1 MALQLRAVLVLL
13 VLVTSIGPVRGAAP
27 QAARIMGRV
36 SDPSGRPVQ
45 NVRVTLQNDVYSP
58 LASDYTDASGRFTF
72 SASDGYF
79 NVEIDPVGQP
89 FERHRE
95 RFEIR
100 TGPFARGGDVIHL
113 DIKLVPA
120 RSAGNKPAAAGV
132 RFAQQVPEP
141 ARKEYERGSRI
152 MKDNANEGMAALRK
166 AIELFPDYYDAMEL
180 LGTEL
185 VKAGTY
191 AEAWPVLHHAVEVNP
206 AGEGSQYALGVLYYR
221 TGKHT
226 DAVQA
231 LKAANALNAKSP
243 NTALYLGLALLRSG
257 DPVDAEIYLKR
268 AYQMGAT
275 AVPDLHLALASIYI
289 QAKRNRDAAAQLKL
303 LLKEVPNLRD
313 RDKIK
318 GLIEKLEKG
327 A

>member
-120 RSAGNKPAAAGV
+120 RSAGDKPAAAGV

-191 AEAWPVLHHAVEVNP
+191 AEAWPVLHHAV
-206 AGEGSQYALGVLYYR
+206 
-221 TGKHT
+221 
-226 DAVQA
+226 
-231 LKAANALNAKSP
+231 
-243 NTALYLGLALLRSG
+243 
-257 DPVDAEIYLKR
+257 
-268 AYQMGAT
+268 
-275 AVPDLHLALASIYI
+275 
-289 QAKRNRDAAAQLKL
+289 
-303 LLKEVPNLRD
+303 
-313 RDKIK
+313 
-318 GLIEKLEKG
+318 
-327 A
+327 